1 MKTIQL
7 ISAIGKDGILKVQL
21 PDEMKDQQLEILIVI
36 QATNHQSKADKNGWA
51 SGFFEKT
58 YGAMAH
64 DPIERPYQ
72 GEFEI
77 REPL

>member
-7 ISAIGKDGILKVQL
+7 ISQIGKDGILKIHL
-21 PDEMKDQQLEILIVI
+21 PDEMKSQQLEILVVI
-36 QATNHQSKADKNGWA
+36 QPTNHQSLTDKNGWPA
-51 SGFFEKT
+51 GFFEKT

-64 DPIERPYQ
+64 DPIERPPQ

-77 REPL
+77 REQL